1 MALTAKKSPGRFW
14 SRLHFLVLFTL
25 LTGLLVA
32 AAGGVWAMLDG
43 RLTEPALRQAWAD
56 VQAGLGLPPSLWPL
70 VGGAAAALLALL
82 IEALVFL
89 RQAAGRRS
97 VFGANAMLQVA
108 LAAVLLVGVN
118 VYSFRHYVRLDTTR
132 DQQFTLPADLQ
143 AQLRQL
149 RLEVGRETRIVVYQ
163 RHKTFGNLTD
173 KPDDRDYEAGR
184 KVVEKVN
191 DLADQ
196 FRELG
201 PQFRVRV
208 LDATAKGF
216 DKQLEEETADAPDL
230 RAAIDGAAENSIFF
244 YAGPGRLQ
252 RMTFGEF
259 YALDKTASQEQGNL
273 VLLFQGV
280 EPFARKVLNIDEK
293 RPKVAVGVI
302 HDLLSTEGTGDYG
315 MPGLKKSLNS
325 HGIDVEDV
333 ILKKSRGFSLLGAG
347 VYTYAESRFDR
358 LENETKTLDAEV
370 KALSEMIDKNA
381 GLRKEW
387 ATATLKDLTQKYAA
401 RLRVKQVS
409 EEMRRFQLTGID
421 EVLQAQREDRDEL
434 RKALEKRR
442 DERAGL
448 NVESAAELQRMT
460 DLRAKMDRLLADCD
474 LLVIPRMTLRN
485 LNLGEAIP
493 NRVYRLDDAQA
504 DAIKDFLKKGK
515 PVLVCFGPANEPPQ
529 MRPDPTAEGP
539 DNVEQLLAELGIHF
553 GKTAVLFDVESAA
566 LSGSSP
572 GQEQVLGANVE
583 VPPVDFAWKGGDA
596 WPPGQASAAKG
607 PNPVRAAMLLA
618 ARGAGRELDLRLR
631 HPRPVYFEPE
641 GGDPLPY
648 DPTLMV
654 TSPAAWNEDQPFPT
668 EDHVPHFEATAAA
681 SAVPQSR
688 DEKRHGRFS
697 VGVVAQARVPATW
710 YDSSKDASPATVRVV
725 AIGHGGVFVGQRLS
739 PATEALLLNSCN
751 WLLGRDDRLPRTDR
765 PWSYPRVA
773 LDAREIELW
782 HWGTQVGLPAL
793 FLYLGLVV
801 LLFRQLR

>member
-1 MALTAKKSPGRFW
+1 MALSAKKPTGRFW

-32 AAGGVWAMLDG
+32 AAGGVWARLDG
-43 RLTEPALRQAWAD
+43 RLTVPALWEAWAN

-70 VGGAAAALLALL
+70 VGGAAAALIALL
-82 IEALVFL
+82 FEALVFL

-97 VFGANAMLQVA
+97 IFGANALVQVA
-108 LAAVLLVGVN
+108 LAAVLLVGLN
-118 VYSFRHYVRLDTTR
+118 LLSSRYHRTIDTTR

-149 RLEVGRETRIVVYQ
+149 DGKTHIVVYQ
-163 RHKTFGNLTD
+163 RHKTFGTLTD

-184 KVVEKVN
+184 KVVEKVH

-201 PQFRVRV
+201 PQFDVSV

-216 DKQLEEETADAPDL
+216 DKQLEEATEDAPDL

-244 YAGPGRLQ
+244 YSGPGRLQ

-315 MPGLKKSLNS
+315 LPGLKQSLTS

-333 ILKKSRGFSLLGAG
+333 ILKKSRGFSLLGPG

-358 LENETKTLDAEV
+358 LDNEIKTLDAEV
-370 KALSEMIDKNA
+370 KALSDMIDKNSN
-381 GLRKEW
+381 LRKEW
-387 ATATLKDLTQKYAA
+387 ASATLKDLTEKYAA
-401 RLRVKQVS
+401 RLQVKQVT

-421 EVLQAQREDRDEL
+421 EVLQGQREDLDEL
-434 RKALEKRR
+434 RKGLEKRR
-442 DERAGL
+442 DERKGL
-448 NVESAAELQRMT
+448 NVESATELQRMT

-529 MRPDPTAEGP
+529 FRPDPTAEGP
-539 DNVEQLLAELGIHF
+539 DNVEELLGELGIHF
-553 GKTAVLFDVESAA
+553 GKTAVLFDVEAPS
-566 LSGSSP
+566 LSGSQP

-596 WPPGQASAAKG
+596 WPPGQANAAKG
-607 PNPVRAAMLLA
+607 PNPVRSAMLLA

-641 GGDPLPY
+641 GGSPLPY

-654 TSPAAWNEDQPFPT
+654 TNPAGWNEDQPFPT
-668 EDHVPHFEATAAA
+668 EDHVPHFEATTAA
-681 SAVPQSR
+681 SVVPQGR

-697 VGVVAQARVPATW
+697 VGVVAETRVPAAW
-710 YDSSKDASPATVRVV
+710 YDSSKGGSPATVRVA

-739 PATEALLLNSCN
+739 PPTEALLLDTCN

-773 LDAREIELW
+773 LNSRQVDLW